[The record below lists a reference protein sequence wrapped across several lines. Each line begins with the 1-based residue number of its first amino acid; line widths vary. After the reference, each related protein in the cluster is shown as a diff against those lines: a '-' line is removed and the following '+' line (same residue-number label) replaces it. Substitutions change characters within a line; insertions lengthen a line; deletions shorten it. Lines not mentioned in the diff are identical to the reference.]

1 MPAVHSVAAK
11 WVAVQPDDL
20 ELHVWHAIRQF
31 YEADGGS
38 GFGPHQ
44 DDADDC
50 INTEN
55 IENLLLSAAV
65 KLSLI
70 PPDSDGS
77 SMQVLWPPCPQ
88 VKYGAGGG
96 SVIMFA
102 ARSVH
107 ASRRTPLNM
116 GKVYKIVFFF
126 RKKKAAKAAKRPA
139 REPPK
144 ERPKRGKG
152 K

>member
-1 MPAVHSVAAK
+1 
-11 WVAVQPDDL
+11 
-20 ELHVWHAIRQF
+20 
-31 YEADGGS
+31 
-38 GFGPHQ
+38 
-44 DDADDC
+44 
-50 INTEN
+50 
-55 IENLLLSAAV
+55 
-65 KLSLI
+65 
-70 PPDSDGS
+70 
-77 SMQVLWPPCPQ
+77 
-88 VKYGAGGG
+88 
-96 SVIMFA
+96 MFA